1 MKTLQSDPKFSW
13 LLKETAPKVLVE
25 AVKRYG
31 IVEIPGPKSN
41 ETILS
46 WAKELGINWYVNDD
60 TPWCGLLVA
69 SVVSSVGYAP
79 VKESLRALSWQTW
92 GTAVTLSDA
101 ALGDVLVFK
110 RTGGGHVGFYVA
122 EDDTNYYVLG
132 GNQSNQVNIAKI
144 AKSRCVAVR
153 RSPWKIAQP
162 PQVRKV
168 FMKDLNMTTSTNEA

>member
-46 WAKELGINWYVNDD
+46 WAKDLGISWYTADSI
-60 TPWCGLLVA
+60 PWCGLFCA
-69 SVVSSVGYAP
+69 SVVSAAGYSP
-79 VKESLRALSWQTW
+79 VKDPLRALSWQTW
-92 GTAVTLSDA
+92 GTAVALSDA
-101 ALGDVLVFK
+101 ALGDILVFK
-110 RTGGGHVGFYVA
+110 RTGGGHVAFYVA
-122 EDDTNYYVLG
+122 EDDAYFYCCG
-132 GNQSNQVNIAKI
+132 GNQSDSVSISKI

-168 FMKDLNMTTSTNEA
+168 FMKNLNMTTSTNEA